1 MEGYITTARVG
12 DTISILATALGE
24 PSYKGKEGTVTKLDS
39 DGTIHGTWGDI
50 ALLHGRDSYAI
61 IERAPLTDDE
71 MQKLSPFERMGIGVP
86 NDIFYSDRTD
96 TPTASSHFTR
106 MIEGL
111 NKVKT
116 HGRRN
121 N

>member
-12 DTISILATALGE
+12 DTISILATASGD
-24 PSYKGKEGTVTKLDS
+24 PSCTGKKGIITKLDS

-61 IERAPLTDDE
+61 IDRAPLTDE
-71 MQKLSPFERMGIGVP
+71 ELQKLSLIERMGIGIP
-86 NDIFYSDRTD
+86 NDIFYADRTD
-96 TPTASSHFTR
+96 TPTESSHFTR

-121 N
+121 S

>member
-12 DTISILATALGE
+12 DTISILATSSGDL
-24 PSYKGKEGTVTKLDS
+24 SCKGKKGTITKLDS

-61 IERAPLTDDE
+61 IDRAPLTDE
-71 MQKLSPFERMGIGVP
+71 ELQTMSPIERMGVGIP
-86 NDIFYSDRTD
+86 DETFYSDRTD
-96 TPTASSHFTR
+96 TPTKSSHFTR
-106 MIEGL
+106 MVEGL

-121 N
+121 S